1 MMTSILFK
9 ERLQADELAAR
20 LCTAE
25 VGIFPVDTIYGIQA
39 LANEEGAEAL
49 YELKKRPKSKNFITL
64 MTLEDLRKSDLI
76 VPEELYAIWPA
87 PLTCILADSTGKTHA
102 VRVPT
107 DPFLYEVLSYSGPI
121 YSTSVNISGE
131 PTLLTFDDISPVFD
145 GKVNYI
151 LNTEIKEPGRPSTL
165 VDMTKTPHV
174 LLRQG
179 DYDAAALLK

>member
-9 ERLQADELAAR
+9 DRLSVDELAAR
-20 LCTAE
+20 LMTNE

-39 LANEEGAEAL
+39 IASEKMAERL
-49 YELKKRPKSKNFITL
+49 YEIKKRPKSKNFITL
-64 MTLEDLRKSDLI
+64 MTLEDLRASDLI
-76 VPEELYAIWPA
+76 VPEELYDVWPA
-87 PLTCILADSTGKTHA
+87 PLTAILADRNGVTHA

-107 DPFLYEVLSYSGPI
+107 DRFLYDVISITGPI

-151 LNTEIKEPGRPSTL
+151 LNTEVEPGSPSTL
-165 VDMTKTPHV
+165 IDMTKEPRV
-174 LLRQG
+174 LIRQG
-179 DYDAAALLK
+179 AFDASSLLK